1 MRAGRV
7 KRRRFESP
15 HFPVMASRR
24 PQRPADSNRRRN
36 RRAGA
41 AASPSWSLDPPGPD
55 EPLDLFGMGIFDDL
69 LADIVA
75 ERESRISIRRR
86 GRPSKKQKALDE
98 ANRLVSVAEGFDGER
113 ARELATEAL
122 GLSPDCALAHVLLAE
137 LSDDADAAEEQ
148 YRQGIAAG
156 ERALGE
162 AAIERHM
169 GELGRVVEA
178 AGYLR
183 ARRGLAECLTI
194 LGRPEEAIVECET
207 LASLDAEDRIVARFM
222 HLDLLIS
229 HGRFASAS
237 QLCYECREEV
247 FCVWPYG
254 RALIAFGEEGD
265 TPAARQL
272 LAEAITA
279 NPHVPRLL
287 LSGREFDPAGMLTV
301 GAEDEAEAYVRDFRG
316 CWMDVPGAV
325 AWLRACGNVP
335 LEDARRVRS
344 DRRTPA
350 GPLAERRPGWAH
362 EKRLLAQLPLD
373 ATDAWEADVSEER
386 EGIWSFM
393 VASSRDDR
401 QLAIDVLE
409 DRPLPDDLWGM
420 LADAMRRPTYGE
432 PRRPA
437 TVAMR
442 PGVFPKTWRRK
453 LEQIGVRQ
461 IMREELGTIARI
473 SSDVEARIAAA
484 AADRDA
490 DETEP
495 AASTATILADCAA
508 LPQEDGDIWEAL
520 VRRAPAWVTGEGQP
534 YLPWLAIVASGTT
547 GALVKFDMTRER
559 PEPEPLVRLV
569 GRAMLAAG
577 VRPEQLNVLDLA
589 LAETLSAAFAHLDIA
604 VHTLEGSLPAID
616 RVIGSL
622 AESMTPPE
630 AVSPLFAVPGITTD
644 IARAFYAKAAAFY
657 SDRPWRRLPSDA
669 AITVHVPAAD
679 GGEGRFVHA
688 VVIGHVG
695 VVQGLA
701 VYEDGV
707 ALEAARSGDHG
718 QAARS
723 TGLSVMFG
731 EAFEIPAIDYDWIE
745 CSGFEVAG
753 PEAWPMPVRLNP
765 GMNLRPPLAW
775 ELELLTGCLR
785 DVPAFIAAVP
795 RPKRGLLGRVWPAEP
810 SKWTSPAGWRLSW
823 E

>member
-1 MRAGRV
+1 MAGR
-7 KRRRFESP
+7 KPRKPTQPS
-15 HFPVMASRR
+15 
-24 PQRPADSNRRRN
+24 RRRN
-36 RRAGA
+36 RRAEA
-41 AASPSWSLDPPGPD
+41 PTPWWSLGPPGPD
-55 EPLDLFGMGIFDDL
+55 EPLDLVGMGIFDDL
-69 LADIVA
+69 LAEIVA
-75 ERESRISIRRR
+75 ERESRISIKR
-86 GRPSKKQKALDE
+86 GRPTKKQKALDE
-98 ANRLVSVAEGFDGER
+98 ANALVGVAEGFEGER
-113 ARELATEAL
+113 AREIATKAL
-122 GLSPDCALAHVLLAE
+122 ELSPDCALAHVLLAE
-137 LSDDADAAEEQ
+137 LSDDADAAEAQ

-178 AGYLR
+178 TGYLR

-194 LGRPEEAIVECET
+194 LGRPEEAIAECEA
-207 LASLDAEDRIVARFM
+207 LASLDAEDHIVARFM

-229 HGRFASAS
+229 HGRFAAAK

-254 RALIAFGEEGD
+254 RALIAFGEQGD
-265 TPAARQL
+265 TPAAREL
-272 LAEAITA
+272 LAEAGVV

-287 LSGREFDPAGMLTV
+287 LSGREFDPGGMITV
-301 GAEDEAEAYVRDFRG
+301 GAEDEAAAYVRDFRS
-316 CWMDVPGAV
+316 CWMDVPGAL

-335 LEDARRVRS
+335 LDDAGRDRS
-344 DRRTPA
+344 GWRTSA
-350 GPLAERRPGWAH
+350 GPRAERRPGWAQ

-373 ATDAWEADVSEER
+373 ATDAWEMDLSEER
-386 EGIWSFM
+386 EGIWSIM
-393 VASSRDDR
+393 VASTRDDR
-401 QLAIDVLE
+401 QLALDVLE

-420 LADAMRRPTYGE
+420 LADAMRRPRHGE

-442 PGVFPKTWRRK
+442 PGVLPKTWRRK

-461 IMREELGTIARI
+461 ILREELDTIARI
-473 SSDVEARIAAA
+473 SSDVTARIAAA

-495 AASTATILADCAA
+495 AAATTATILADCAR
-508 LPQEDGDIWEAL
+508 LPREAGDIWEAL

-534 YLPWLAIVASGTT
+534 YLPWLAIVASQTT
-547 GALVKFDMTRER
+547 GALLKFDMTRER
-559 PEPEPLVRLV
+559 TDSAAFVRLA
-569 GRAMLAAG
+569 GRAMLATG
-577 VRPEQLNVLDLA
+577 VRPEQLNVVDPA
-589 LAETLSAAFAHLDIA
+589 LGATLSAAFAGLDVTIN
-604 VHTLEGSLPAID
+604 TTEESFPAID
-616 RVIGSL
+616 RVVGSL

-630 AVSPLFAVPGITTD
+630 AVAPLSAVPGITTS
-644 IARAFYAKAAAFY
+644 IGRAFYAAAAAFHR
-657 SDRPWRRLPSDA
+657 DRPWRRLPSDA
-669 AITVHVPAAD
+669 AINVHVPAAD
-679 GGEGRFVHA
+679 GGEGRLVHA
-688 VVIGHVG
+688 VVMGHVG
-695 VVQGLA
+695 MVQGLA
-701 VYEDGV
+701 LYEDDV
-707 ALEAARSGDHG
+707 ALEVARSGDHD

-731 EAFEIPAIDYDWIE
+731 EAFEIPAVDYDWIE
-745 CSGFEVAG
+745 RSGFEVAG

-795 RPKRGLLGRVWPAEP
+795 KPKRGLFGRGGPAEP
-810 SKWTSPAGWRLSW
+810 PAWTSPAGWRLSW